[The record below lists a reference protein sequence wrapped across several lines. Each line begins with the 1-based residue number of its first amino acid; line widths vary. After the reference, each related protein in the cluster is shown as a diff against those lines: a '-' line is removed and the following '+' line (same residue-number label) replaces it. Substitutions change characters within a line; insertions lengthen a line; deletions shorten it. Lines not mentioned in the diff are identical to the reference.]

1 MSDLSRLK
9 LSPEGPAASDS
20 EKNRLFQEL
29 LQDPSVLRL
38 LKTHAIPEQLL
49 WDNLYTFSRWQKEVE
64 PCRGC
69 KSLSQCR
76 QKKKGY
82 HMGLSYEGLLVET
95 LEACKYEREKESALS
110 HLKQYLVSDLGSEFE
125 QCFFDRIDYEQE
137 SNAYVRSAREAYQC
151 YLDGKGAYLYGNMG
165 TGKTYL
171 AACASNEMARDGKK
185 PVFVHYPSYCD
196 RLARMY
202 HTGEYR
208 KEAEMC
214 RFTDFLVID
223 DIGAEEVTA
232 RNRMVLLSLLDD
244 RMKNQKM
251 TWFTGNGDFEMLRN
265 HLRYDAAGEDVAAA
279 DRILERIRIL
289 AKPILVEG
297 NDRRVAA
304 EDK

>member
-125 QCFFDRIDYEQE
+125 KCFFDRI
-137 SNAYVRSAREAYQC
+137 A
-151 YLDGKGAYLYGNMG
+151 
-165 TGKTYL
+165 
-171 AACASNEMARDGKK
+171 
-185 PVFVHYPSYCD
+185 VFVQD
-196 RLARMY
+196 RNL
-202 HTGEYR
+202 
-208 KEAEMC
+208 C
-214 RFTDFLVID
+214 
-223 DIGAEEVTA
+223 
-232 RNRMVLLSLLDD
+232 
-244 RMKNQKM
+244 
-251 TWFTGNGDFEMLRN
+251 
-265 HLRYDAAGEDVAAA
+265 
-279 DRILERIRIL
+279 
-289 AKPILVEG
+289 P
-297 NDRRVAA
+297 
-304 EDK
+304 